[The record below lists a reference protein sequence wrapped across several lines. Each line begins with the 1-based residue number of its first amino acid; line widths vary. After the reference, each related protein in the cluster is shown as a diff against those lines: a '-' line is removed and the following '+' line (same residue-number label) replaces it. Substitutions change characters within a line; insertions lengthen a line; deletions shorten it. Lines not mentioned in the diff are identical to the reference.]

1 MGGSWFQFPHFFRYF
16 FIFLKEF
23 CPISSSFCGLEGSFQ
38 GKNGEKF
45 FAPKICFHNFLG
57 GGGARGGGKKSTLFF
72 LKASLRDLLNEK
84 NMKGGLAFE
93 VFWTIETITQN
104 SYVL

>member
-1 MGGSWFQFPHFFRYF
+1 MRPRLGPGGETRFVHAIIVPGGSGR
-16 FIFLKEF
+16 
-23 CPISSSFCGLEGSFQ
+23 
-38 GKNGEKF
+38 
-45 FAPKICFHNFLG
+45 
-57 GGGARGGGKKSTLFF
+57 RGKKSTLFF